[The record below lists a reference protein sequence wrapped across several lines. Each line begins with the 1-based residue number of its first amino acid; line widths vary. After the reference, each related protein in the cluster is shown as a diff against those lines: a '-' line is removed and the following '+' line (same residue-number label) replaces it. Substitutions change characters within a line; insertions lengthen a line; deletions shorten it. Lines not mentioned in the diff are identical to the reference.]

1 MVNVVTSV
9 QIICRS
15 HRVSYEMD
23 TYFSGAKRSGFE
35 AEDSP
40 LPPSITEIKNVG
52 TYTSTLPYVCMA
64 WCSIQNSCDFT
75 YVFVYEDGPDSC
87 RLTGNCLV
95 IDLLFIDYKALLGGA
110 YARPH

>member
-1 MVNVVTSV
+1 
-9 QIICRS
+9 
-15 HRVSYEMD
+15 
-23 TYFSGAKRSGFE
+23 
-35 AEDSP
+35 
-40 LPPSITEIKNVG
+40 
-52 TYTSTLPYVCMA
+52 MA